1 MIIRINKMSE
11 DPIYIQ
17 IREQIIA
24 AIAQGV
30 LRPGDSLPSVRSLAN
45 DLGVNL
51 HTVNKAYAVLRDE
64 GYLIMRGRSGAFVA
78 ESLQESCAKA
88 SIAQEQL
95 REKLRI
101 LVQEHKALGGS
112 AQTFLSEAETQVAQ
126 VYGDPGVAGAKRNV
140 SVLGLDEKG
149 EMLKQERSSSG
160 SLSGVS
166 RLSDKFYSQE
176 G

>member
-1 MIIRINKMSE
+1 
-11 DPIYIQ
+11 
-17 IREQIIA
+17 
-24 AIAQGV
+24 
-30 LRPGDSLPSVRSLAN
+30 
-45 DLGVNL
+45 
-51 HTVNKAYAVLRDE
+51 
-64 GYLIMRGRSGAFVA
+64 MRGRSGAFVA
-78 ESLQESCAKA
+78 EPLQESCAKA

-126 VYGDPGVAGAKRNV
+126 VYGDPGIAGAKRNV

-166 RLSDKFYSQE
+166 RLSDKFHSQE